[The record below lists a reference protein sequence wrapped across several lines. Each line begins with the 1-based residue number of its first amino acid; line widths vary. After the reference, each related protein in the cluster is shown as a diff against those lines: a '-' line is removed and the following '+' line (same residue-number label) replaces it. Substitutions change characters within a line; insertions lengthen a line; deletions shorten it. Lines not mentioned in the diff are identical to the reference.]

1 VLFVEYSSQKCS
13 ENFGFGNRVF
23 QKHKVLEQPGCH
35 PVPKRTVPG
44 SSSRLRAGHDTLA
57 WVLGYECGQVF
68 ADNLRVTEET
78 LKELAT
84 SRST

>member
-1 VLFVEYSSQKCS
+1 LGTECSKNIRFWNSPVAALF
-13 ENFGFGNRVF
+13 
-23 QKHKVLEQPGCH
+23 
-35 PVPKRTVPG
+35 PKRTVPG